1 MKKKWLTTL
10 GLITLAFVPATA
22 IVSCSNE
29 SGNNKTNSDAIKKY
43 DDTSVSLINQN
54 EETYSKLSKF
64 LTLDE
69 QNSCNLIC
77 KQIVNTIN
85 GNVEDSLSSSDVQ
98 IKVLTKLKE
107 LNEKQMEELLNVAF
121 ASLSNV
127 IKSSVQL
134 APGYNTSDFQ
144 RNEISIKKLRFNNSD
159 HTRISFE
166 LAQTIYSSS
175 KIIQTIS
182 DSETKEIDVLRS
194 LNSIVYKF
202 ENIKIESFAYEIN
215 NKVLPSFKFSEQQ
228 PEEAKITVSSVS
240 NPYSVSST
248 KDEISKAIW
257 NLVMS
262 FEGYQDYVTS
272 EEVNNFIDENYQYY
286 VEYFYNVFY
295 KVQQLELS
303 TKFNNNFLTKVEIGG
318 KESNIPYIQ
327 TLIVEPAMNP
337 IYLGWSWLFEES
349 NEPITKEGMDLST
362 LKVKASPTIFNMP
375 VLFSTITDDNIEFEI
390 YNLIN

>member
-10 GLITLAFVPATA
+10 GLIPLAFVPATT

-29 SGNNKTNSDAIKKY
+29 GNNKLNSDAIKKY

-64 LTLDE
+64 LTFDE
-69 QNSCNLIC
+69 QNYCNLIC
-77 KQIVNTIN
+77 RQIANTIN
-85 GNVEDSLSSSDVQ
+85 GNVEGSLSSSDIQVKA
-98 IKVLTKLKE
+98 ILKLKE

-127 IKSSVQL
+127 IKNSTQL

-159 HTRISFE
+159 HTKISFE

-202 ENIKIESFAYEIN
+202 ENIKIEAISYEIN
-215 NKVLPSFKFSEQQ
+215 NKVLPSFKFSQQQ
-228 PEEAKITVSSVS
+228 PQEAKITVSSVS
-240 NPYSVSST
+240 NPYSVSSR

-262 FEGYQDYVTS
+262 FEGYQDHVTS
-272 EEVNNFIDENYQYY
+272 EEVNNFINENYQYY

-303 TKFNNNFLTKVEIGG
+303 TQFNNNFLTKVEIGG

-327 TLIVEPAMNP
+327 TPMLEPAMNP

>member
-10 GLITLAFVPATA
+10 GLIPLAFVPATA

-85 GNVEDSLSSSDVQ
+85 GNVEGSLSSSDVQ

-303 TKFNNNFLTKVEIGG
+303 TKFNNIFLTKVEIGG

>member
-10 GLITLAFVPATA
+10 GLIPLAFVPATA

-85 GNVEDSLSSSDVQ
+85 GNVEGSLSSSDVQ

-144 RNEISIKKLRFNNSD
+144 RNEISIKKLKFHGSD

-228 PEEAKITVSSVS
+228 PEEAKIIVSSVS

>member
-10 GLITLAFVPATA
+10 GLIPLAFVPATA

-85 GNVEDSLSSSDVQ
+85 GNVEGSLSSSDVQ

>member
-10 GLITLAFVPATA
+10 GLIPLAFVPATA

-29 SGNNKTNSDAIKKY
+29 SGNNKTNFDAIKKY

-85 GNVEDSLSSSDVQ
+85 GNVEGSLSSSDVQ